1 MNAPPLQPAP
11 SKPFPTWVIVMLCVL
26 GAVVVFG
33 GVLAV
38 LAIYGVRKYI
48 ANAKTAEARNA
59 VGQIARDAASAYERD
74 HRLCPSASSPVPSSV
89 SMVRGM
95 KYQSAPEEWQVD
107 RARSAGFACLG
118 FSMDMPQYFQY
129 SYTVSKTNP
138 DEFMAVAHGDLN
150 GDGTVST
157 FRVRGVVK
165 DGVLEIAPNIEETS
179 PEE

>member
-1 MNAPPLQPAP
+1 MDAQPPHTAP
-11 SKPFPTWVIVMLCVL
+11 SKPFPTWVIVLLCVL

-33 GVLAV
+33 GVLAA

-59 VGQIARDAASAYERD
+59 LGEIARDAATAYERD
-74 HRLCPSASSPVPSSV
+74 HALCASASSPVPSSV
-89 SMVRGM
+89 SMVRGV
-95 KYQSAPEEWQVD
+95 KYQSAPGEWQVD
-107 RARSAGFACLG
+107 RARNAGFACLR
-118 FSMDMPQYFQY
+118 FSMDMPQYYQY

-138 DEFMAVAHGDLN
+138 DELVAVAHGDLN
-150 GDGTVST
+150 GDGTLST

-165 DGVLEIAPNIEETS
+165 NGVLEIAPNIEETS